1 MEMSPEQQQ
10 ALEQQ
15 KAQCPFCQIVAGKIP
30 SKKVYEDDLILALLD
45 IRPSI
50 KGHVIIIPKEHYF
63 IMPIIPPETF
73 KHMVVKAKEISKAMK
88 DAFLCEYTTVFI
100 ANGGAA
106 GQQVA
111 HFMLHIV
118 PREAGDGLGN
128 FEVPENEVSD
138 ADKQEVVGKV
148 KAILNAMLEK
158 NLSALGYKEADP
170 NAAGAPGAGTG
181 GMPQKITKEQLL
193 QVIEQNAQLKQLII
207 TNSDEFKK
215 MVPTHPQLKQLF
227 TDVDIDEIIA
237 LVKGEKPEPKSGGTV
252 TEGSDK
258 KDDPKNPPKSNNDSG
273 GDKKSANLDAIS
285 GLF

>member
-1 MEMSPEQQQ
+1 MEMSSEQQQ

-30 SKKVYEDDLILALLD
+30 SKKVYEDDMILALLD
-45 IRPSI
+45 IRPST

-158 NLSALGYKEADP
+158 NLTALGYKEADP
-170 NAAGAPGAGTG
+170 NAAGAAGAAGAGAG

-215 MVPTHPQLKQLF
+215 MVPTHPQLKDLF
-227 TDVDIDEIIA
+227 
-237 LVKGEKPEPKSGGTV
+237 
-252 TEGSDK
+252 
-258 KDDPKNPPKSNNDSG
+258 
-273 GDKKSANLDAIS
+273 ANV
-285 GLF
+285 